1 MNSWDLEIG
10 ELYQL
15 DNVLPIFNNTAGNR
29 NRIGDIDRN
38 DLLVLLEF
46 GKEHW
51 YKVLTSRGT
60 MGWVYIWALNE
71 LGKATS

>member
-15 DNVLPIFNNTAGNR
+15 DNVLPVFNDTTIIR
-29 NRIGDIDRN
+29 KRIGDIDKT

-46 GKEHW
+46 GEDPW
-51 YKVLTSRGT
+51 YKFLTTRGT
-60 MGWVYIWALNE
+60 IGWVYIWALNE